1 MVCLTKH
8 KGDEGIVGHKTPL
21 NGDLVSLGQSEP
33 TITST
38 STIGSWKNLKLAMGL
53 NYWKLEGL
61 KSALGL
67 NYWKL
72 EGLKS
77 ALGLN
82 YWKLEDLKSALGLN
96 YWKLEDLKSATGPYC
111 RQFKSSVCFC
121 FFSHTTHLHVQDIS
135 GDAHTHLDAAQT
147 HFGSCY
153 ALYTSL
159 QVQNVHNMG
168 PNCVW
173 ALSHLFLRKRRN
185 GPRADKENKEAGNT
199 FQFFCNVQILANFD
213 PKISKISQNN
223 ARQEIQ
229 IFPNFFVEKWK
240 IFTRE
245 KKKTVVPLYCLK

>member
-72 EGLKS
+72 E
-77 ALGLN
+77 
-82 YWKLEDLKSALGLN
+82 DLKSALGLN

-111 RQFKSSVCFC
+111 RQFKSSVCFG

-168 PNCVW
+168 TNCVW
-173 ALSHLFLRKRRN
+173 ASSHLFSRNRRI
-185 GPRADKENKEAGNT
+185 GPRADKENKEAGST
-199 FQFFCNVQILANFD
+199 FQFFFNVKILANFD
-213 PKISKISQNN
+213 PKISKISQNYT
-223 ARQEIQ
+223 RQEIQ

-245 KKKTVVPLYCLK
+245 KLKLWYLCTAYNKDP